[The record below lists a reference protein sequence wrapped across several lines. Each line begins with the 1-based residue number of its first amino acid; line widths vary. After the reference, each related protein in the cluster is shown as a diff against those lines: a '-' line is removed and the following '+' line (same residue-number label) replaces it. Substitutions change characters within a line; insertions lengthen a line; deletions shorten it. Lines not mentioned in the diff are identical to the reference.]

1 VYSPR
6 VSAHP
11 LPESLPA
18 AVLFDLDGTLVNS
31 EPLNVES
38 VVLAVRR
45 HHRELDADDRQFI
58 IGHSWNEIHARIA
71 LKHDLRLP
79 MDALIAEAVVEKHAL
94 VAASGLPA
102 LPGAVET
109 VRRLGK
115 RARLAVVTGASRIE
129 AYEAVDSLGVRDA
142 FAFVLAAEDYSRGK
156 PDPEPYRLA
165 MSRLGVRPGDCL
177 VLEDATPGIKAA
189 RGAGARVIGVR
200 AGNYSGYDLSI
211 ADLVVDTLPEVTDAV
226 IAQLFPPR

>member
-1 VYSPR
+1 
-6 VSAHP
+6 VSAHAR
-11 LPESLPA
+11 PETLPA
-18 AVLFDLDGTLVNS
+18 AILFDLDGTLVNS

-45 HHRELDADDRQFI
+45 HHRELDADDRQFV

-71 LKHDLRLP
+71 LKHDLRIS
-79 MDALIAEAVVEKHAL
+79 MDALISEAVAEKRAL
-94 VAASGLPA
+94 VAARGMPA

-109 VRRLGK
+109 VRRLGR
-115 RARLAVVTGASRIE
+115 RAQLAVVTGASRVE
-129 AYEAVDSLGVRDA
+129 AQEAVDSLGLGDA
-142 FAFVLAAEDYSRGK
+142 FAFLLAAEDYSRGK

-165 MSRLGVRPGDCL
+165 MARLGARPAACL
-177 VLEDATPGIKAA
+177 VIEDATPGVQAA

-226 IAQLFPPR
+226 LAQLFPPG